1 MTRFWAIGGGV
12 IGRSWAIVAA
22 RAGFETHVADIDKDA
37 LDRARAGLEDAL
49 STLELK
55 PSEIAALRSRIRF
68 HEGLDGPLKD
78 ADYVQ
83 ESIAEDADQKRSLL
97 EELAGRT
104 TDACTLA
111 SSSSSLLPEAFC
123 EDLEAAERIIVA
135 HPFNP
140 PHLVPLVELVPSA
153 KTSPATIAHARR
165 ILTSAGQH
173 AVLLKRPI
181 KGYVGNRLQAAV
193 VNEAMH
199 LVAEGVMSPADIDA
213 TLSIGLAR
221 RWAFMGPF
229 ETMDLNADGGV
240 GEYMSKYGPVYNAI
254 GADLKVAAPWSADAV
269 AEVTRDRR
277 SSAPVDTLAHQRA
290 IRDRRLARL
299 NAFLRTCDCA
309 NAAEPAKR
317 PEE

>member
-1 MTRFWAIGGGV
+1 MIRFWAVGGGV

-22 RAGFETHVADIDKDA
+22 RAGFETHIVDV
-37 LDRARAGLEDAL
+37 DRAAVDHARSGLEDAVR
-49 STLELK
+49 TLGL
-55 PSEIAALRSRIRF
+55 PQGDSAALRSRIQY
-68 HEGLDGPLKD
+68 HEGLDDALKH

-83 ESIAEDADQKRSLL
+83 ESIAEDAVQKRSLL
-97 EELAGRT
+97 EELAART
-104 TDACTLA
+104 SDKCIVA
-111 SSSSSLLPEAFC
+111 SSCSSLLPEEFC
-123 EDLEAAERIIVA
+123 EDLRDAERIIVA

-153 KTSPATIAHARR
+153 RTSPQTVEQARR

-173 AVLLKRPI
+173 PVLLKRPI

-199 LVAEGVMSPADIDA
+199 LVAEGVMNPRDIDS

-254 GADLKVAAPWSADAV
+254 GADLQVASPWTPDAIDEV
-269 AEVTRDRR
+269 ARDRR
-277 SSAPVDTLAHQRA
+277 SSAPLDSLAEQRA

-299 NAFLRTCDCA
+299 NAFLRTCES
-309 NAAEPAKR
+309 AAAGEGPA
-317 PEE
+317 E